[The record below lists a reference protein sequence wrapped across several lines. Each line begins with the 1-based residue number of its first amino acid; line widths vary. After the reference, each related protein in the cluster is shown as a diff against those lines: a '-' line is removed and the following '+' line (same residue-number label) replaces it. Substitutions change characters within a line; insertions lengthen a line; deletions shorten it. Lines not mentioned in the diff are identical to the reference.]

1 MTCTMDKTRHRG
13 GGKRSMFANAAE
25 HAAAKDRERDNLW
38 RIIGAQREQIASLKK
53 RIAES
58 VNKSRGNK

>member
-1 MTCTMDKTRHRG
+1 MTCTIDKPRRRSG
-13 GGKRSMFANAAE
+13 GARSMFANAAD

-38 RIIGAQREQIASLKK
+38 RIIEAQREQIASLKK